1 MIHKVGTDGW
11 ISFGRALN
19 NSNPA
24 LFPTNAADV
33 FWTFTVAPF
42 WSNLDTSQGGNVSWE
57 IHNISLSHE
66 LIETVN
72 NFIHDEYGDV
82 NFNGT
87 WMLLGFWEDV
97 TPSGK
102 SSPVSILMSPFIPQT
117 MYFPYIQSS
126 TFQAVLIT
134 NSTQSYAVF
143 TYKCGELSW
152 SENATIGF
160 NVPIGPYKNH
170 PLSDAAVDP
179 DTIACVHMDSV
190 WNNVIY
196 NLQPDGNLVLTTTPE
211 PSDFIGIVSV
221 HLRILTCTVY
231 MSRCLGIY
239 IAIHIIYHTI

>member
-11 ISFGRALN
+11 ISFGHALN

-24 LFPTNAADV
+24 LFPTNSADE

-102 SSPVSILMSPFIPQT
+102 SSPVSFFYILNQLVIYYNMQVSNKNNRT
-117 MYFPYIQSS
+117 MYSDIQNKINII
-126 TFQAVLIT
+126 IT
-134 NSTQSYAVF
+134 NNPRTQ
-143 TYKCGELSW
+143 
-152 SENATIGF
+152 
-160 NVPIGPYKNH
+160 
-170 PLSDAAVDP
+170 
-179 DTIACVHMDSV
+179 
-190 WNNVIY
+190 
-196 NLQPDGNLVLTTTPE
+196 GNTP
-211 PSDFIGIVSV
+211 
-221 HLRILTCTVY
+221 T
-231 MSRCLGIY
+231 
-239 IAIHIIYHTI
+239 